1 MGFCADGSVA
11 HSFPPAPSHTR
22 TVRISKRLPRS
33 TGCPA
38 SDLASTSPHRDRNVG
53 LAIAQARKNHGHD
66 PRVVCHGCDTI
77 GRCGDLAMRVDGTCS
92 ARGLARISRF
102 AWMMGARAK
111 WSTDGMSFKDLC
123 SALDTHILEH
133 ILPKCE
139 PRYVFLPDVTGDG
152 WRPDLGIQSP
162 TKPQMAR
169 FTTWMTM
176 VAAGALSGM
185 ALLDGRD
192 QPSDG
197 SSKLEYHP
205 AQRRSM
211 RGCNAWSVTATS
223 GQGRV

>member
-1 MGFCADGSVA
+1 MVFVQLEMVRLHTLSHTHPAT
-11 HSFPPAPSHTR
+11 HAPSESQSACHEAPAALRQIWRRLLPIVIAMSDSQSRKRGR
-22 TVRISKRLPRS
+22 TTAMIHASCV
-33 TGCPA
+33 TGATLSDAAA
-38 SDLASTSPHRDRNVG
+38 SV
-53 LAIAQARKNHGHD
+53 K
-66 PRVVCHGCDTI
+66 
-77 GRCGDLAMRVDGTCS
+77 DLAMRVDGTCS

-197 SSKLEYHP
+197 SSKLEYH
-205 AQRRSM
+205 RRNDGPCVDAM
-211 RGCNAWSVTATS
+211 HGA
-223 GQGRV
+223 